1 MKHGET
7 KHLAQGHTSNKRQKK
22 GFKLKKCSSR
32 DLTPE
37 DSKTMTLVSMQE
49 TLIITITPL
58 Y

>member
-22 GFKLKKCSSR
+22 GFKLKKCSNR

-37 DSKTMTLVSMQE
+37 ESKTMTLVSMQD
-49 TLIITITPL
+49 TRP
-58 Y
+58 